1 MVHASQKVGHPW
13 AKVRHKREKS
23 SDLEGHV
30 LMGAVSKDEVCVFF
44 EPFEHEV
51 PLVSKE
57 LCWREASFQGE
68 GSNTVQVENAG
79 T

>member
-1 MVHASQKVGHPW
+1 
-13 AKVRHKREKS
+13 
-23 SDLEGHV
+23 
-30 LMGAVSKDEVCVFF
+30 MGAVSKDEVCVFF

-68 GSNTVQVENAG
+68 GSNTVQVANAG